1 MGKSDDNN
9 EKGYKIIMELNQNSK
24 KQKDKF

>member
-9 EKGYKIIMELNQNSK
+9 EKGYKIIMELNRNSK

>member
-1 MGKSDDNN
+1 MNKSDDNN
-9 EKGYKIIMELNQNSK
+9 EKGYKIIMELTPNSK